1 MISLYSSKVVR
12 STLLGLTLVGLA
24 GSCVNTQAMS
34 VESLTSSFAN
44 MQRMVPQSVK
54 KAAVVAAFVIP
65 AVSAYIALTQDEQP
79 VLKNGTQFEKA
90 VNWYRRVVCGK
101 ASKKTQVVQPNSE
114 IKDVYSNASGMFGK
128 SISWYDANEKDV
140 KKAVGIGAIPL
151 ALAAGWMTL
160 NTISEMAIQHALK
173 APYGEAVAKIAAK

>member
-1 MISLYSSKVVR
+1 M
-12 STLLGLTLVGLA
+12 LGLTFAGLA

-34 VESLTSSFAN
+34 LKGLTSSYAS
-44 MQRMVPQSVK
+44 MQRMVPESVK

-79 VLKNGTQFEKA
+79 VLQAGTQFEKA

-101 ASKKTQVVQPNSE
+101 ASKKVQIVQADGE
-114 IKDVYSNASGMFGK
+114 IKDTYTKASGMFGK
-128 SISWYDANEKDV
+128 SITWYDANEKDV
-140 KKAVGIGAIPL
+140 KRAVGIGAIPL

-160 NTISEMAIQHALK
+160 NTISEMSIQHALK
-173 APYGEAVAKIAAK
+173 APYGEAFAKIPVPSK